1 MRACVC
7 ACMHA
12 CVRASMRACEHACV
26 RASMRTCERACVH
39 VYVCVRESGGVFVV
53 AYVFVC
59 KCDVTLPAFV

>member
-1 MRACVC
+1 
-7 ACMHA
+7 
-12 CVRASMRACEHACV
+12 
-26 RASMRTCERACVH
+26 MRTCERACVH